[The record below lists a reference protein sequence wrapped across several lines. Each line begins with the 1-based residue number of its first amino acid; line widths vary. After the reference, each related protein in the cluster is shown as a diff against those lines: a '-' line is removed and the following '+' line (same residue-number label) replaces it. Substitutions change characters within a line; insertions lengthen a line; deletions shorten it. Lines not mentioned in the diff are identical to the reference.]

1 MSRPR
6 RTPPPEPPPEGGKSP
21 ATNRAFAA
29 LVALLGLDQR
39 QVAEILRI
47 ARRTVS
53 AYVSGKK
60 RLNLENFRSKC
71 AAFGKK
77 AAAHAEQLLVSAA
90 DLAEEEEPGQV
101 APVSAAVLAEIGR
114 EAERL
119 AVKAVA
125 EKERQLALAL
135 WTDLKKLEAD
145 HWRLV
150 AAAAPEVR
158 SWAFVKVVGEESERA
173 ASVDADRALKLAR
186 FALWVA
192 EQVPGVEG
200 WVSRVFAWAFL
211 ANALR
216 VKGDLKAA
224 EDASACSARLQAE
237 PPEGRPELPEPWRL
251 LDLEASLRTELRQLP
266 EALRLLAQAEEL
278 APWRGPIRARLL
290 CKRSNVYERLGD
302 SERSIA
308 ALREALAEIDE
319 RVEPDLFC
327 LLQSNLA
334 DSLVGTGQAAEA
346 EEMLPAL
353 WRMQAQL
360 GDGLNL
366 IRLRWLEGKIDAGFG
381 RLDRAIEALSWVR
394 MAFHEKR
401 SPYDEALAGVELAEL
416 YLKKGRTAEVKR
428 LVVAMTPVFHAEGV
442 HAEAQKALDLFR
454 RAVEREG
461 ATPELA
467 GRLARYLRRAQHEPD
482 LCFEEAA

>member
-6 RTPPPEPPPEGGKSP
+6 RTPPPEPSPEGGKSP

-47 ARRTVS
+47 ARKTVS

-60 RLNLENFRSKC
+60 RLNLDNFRSKC

-77 AAAHAEQLLVSAA
+77 AAAHAEQLLVFAA

-101 APVSAAVLAEIGR
+101 APTSAAVLAEIGR

-119 AVKAVA
+119 AAKAVA

-145 HWRLV
+145 HWRLI

-158 SWAFVKVVGEESERA
+158 SWAFVKVVGEESARV
-173 ASVDADRALKLAR
+173 ASVDADRALELAR

-224 EDASACSARLQAE
+224 EEASVCSARLQAE

-251 LDLEASLRTELRQLP
+251 LDLEASLRFTQRRLP
-266 EALRLLAQAEEL
+266 EALRLLDQAEGL
-278 APWRGPIRARLL
+278 APRSGSIRARLL
-290 CKRSNVYERLGD
+290 CKRSNVLERMGD
-302 SERSIA
+302 SQRSIA
-308 ALREALAEIDE
+308 ALREALAEI
-319 RVEPDLFC
+319 EPEAEPHLFC
-327 LLQSNLA
+327 MLQSNLA
-334 DSLVGTGQAAEA
+334 RCLTSTGQAAEA

-353 WRMQAQL
+353 RRMQAQL
-360 GDGLNL
+360 GGGLNL
-366 IRLRWLEGKIDAGFG
+366 IRLRWLEGKIDAGLG
-381 RLDRAIEALSWVR
+381 RLDRAVEALSWVR
-394 MAFHEKR
+394 TAF
-401 SPYDEALAGVELAEL
+401 SDEDNRYEEAQAGIELAEL

-428 LVVAMTPVFHAEGV
+428 LVRDMEPVFRAEGV
-442 HAEAQKALDLFR
+442 HANAQKALALFR
-454 RAVEREG
+454 RAVEREA

-467 GRLARYLRRAQHEPD
+467 GRVAHYLRRAKHDPE
-482 LCFEEAA
+482 LRFEEAA